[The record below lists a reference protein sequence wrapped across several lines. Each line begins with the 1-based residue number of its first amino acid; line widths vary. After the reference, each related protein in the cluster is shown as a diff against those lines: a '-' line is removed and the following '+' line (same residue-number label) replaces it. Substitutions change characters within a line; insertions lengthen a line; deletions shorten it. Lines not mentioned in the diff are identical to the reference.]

1 MLTFS
6 FSLGRGAEPPSVG
19 RRFGFGNTEEKLRID
34 CLGCKPRGRPMD
46 PPFSSTTGRGFI
58 KGSRGYYHDAL
69 VNKGNRVIVWVVES
83 TGGICPQGMSRLRR
97 NARFAKSP
105 GARDGTKYGLSRSS
119 PRSYLAHHMQM
130 ISAAAVVS
138 DAKNGRRQLNCLKR
152 RVALASA

>member
-1 MLTFS
+1 
-6 FSLGRGAEPPSVG
+6 
-19 RRFGFGNTEEKLRID
+19 
-34 CLGCKPRGRPMD
+34 MD

-83 TGGICPQGMSRLRR
+83 SGGICPQGMSRLRR